1 MAAWKLWGPGCECCT
16 GCTGTICFTVKQ
28 CDTTTS
34 VAGATVTISLLG
46 VDVAT
51 GTTDASGQCC
61 IGITSAATYDYTV
74 VKTGYETKTG
84 TVAATC
90 TTNNVTLTYGASLCV
105 TVAGCN
111 SILLAN
117 ATVTVKSGG
126 ATVGTATTN
135 SSGLGCVQLLA
146 STGSYSVEVS
156 KSRFAT
162 NTSTRTITCGSAFS
176 VTLSVAAGYA
186 CDYGICA
193 DPHPTT
199 LYLTTPAGTSV
210 TLTHSGVAW
219 NGTDTRTIGNAWDC
233 VGANFDPAQQF
244 TTETIVFSWS
254 YAGGGLAFRY
264 PQCSGTDAFTHY
276 GLTDPV
282 TLLTCSSAFQGV
294 AGNGSGVS
302 SDQISDP
309 STTAYTCT
317 PFDYQTDFPVY
328 LYPCPGYASMPMQ
341 YYYGTATITE

>member
-34 VAGATVTISLLG
+34 VAGATVTLSLLG
-46 VDVAT
+46 VTVAT
-51 GTTDASGQCC
+51 GTTDSSGQCC

-105 TVAGCN
+105 TVTGCN

-126 ATVGTATTN
+126 TTIGTAVTD
-135 SSGLGCVQLLA
+135 SFGYGCVQLLA
-146 STGSYSVEVS
+146 STGSYSVEIS

-162 NTSTRTITCGSAFS
+162 DTSTRTITCGSAFG
-176 VTLSVAAGYA
+176 VTLSVASGYA
-186 CDYGICA
+186 CDYLICA

-210 TLTHSGVAW
+210 TLTYSGGVTW
-219 NGTDTRTIGNAWDC
+219 DGTDTRTIGNAWDC

-244 TTETIVFSWS
+244 TTETIVFSWYYS
-254 YAGGGLAFRY
+254 GGGIIYRY
-264 PQCSGTDAFTHY
+264 PECYGTSAPTHY

-282 TLLTCSSAFQGV
+282 TLLTCSGAFYGV

-302 SDQISDP
+302 SNIGPFESI
-309 STTAYTCT
+309 YTCT
-317 PFDYQTDFPVY
+317 PFAFEAEFTADPYI
-328 LYPCPGYASMPMQ
+328 CPEYSSMPMQ
-341 YYYGTATITE
+341 YYTGTATITE